1 MDDLPISQALRLIRA
16 RLGLTQ
22 TAATRG
28 SGAPDF
34 RTLSHWE
41 TGRKVPS
48 LKLLYHYLV
57 SLDLNFRDLQD
68 ALDLARGEKPRRR
81 AEQTSELGWY
91 ANEHEPRLLE
101 LQVGRLPPQATQ
113 A

>member
-1 MDDLPISQALRLIRA
+1 MDELPIGQALRLIRA

-57 SLDLNFRDLQD
+57 SLDLNFHDLQD
-68 ALDLARGEKPRRR
+68 ALDLARGRTPSHR
-81 AEQTSELGWY
+81 AKHASGTGWHVD
-91 ANEHEPRLLE
+91 EHEPRLLE
-101 LQVGRLPPQATQ
+101 LQVANLRA
-113 A
+113 